1 MAQIDDYTKRGLNT
15 PYTDTGAYNALDFAM
30 SQKLQNEMQTAY
42 IGRIDACSG
51 KGSGSGSGTVS
62 ATQLTAQADAS
73 GKSLPMPSMTK
84 LPYSRTQAGVA
95 ALIIEPVP
103 GDIGVFTCCKQDI
116 SGIKQGTSEP
126 VPAGSYRSFS
136 QSDSVMIGAIH
147 TKTPEVWIEIKQDK
161 TIVIH
166 APEGCKIETDSAVEI
181 KASRAVKVTA
191 PKVELTGQVT
201 INGNLTVSGDM
212 TAGGKPYLS
221 HTHRGDS
228 GGTTSAP
235 L

>member
-1 MAQIDDYTKRGLNT
+1 MSKIDEHTKRGLDT

-30 SQKLQNEMQTAY
+30 NQKLKDGMQTSFV
-42 IGRIDACSG
+42 GRIDSCSG
-51 KGSGSGSGTVS
+51 KGSEAGSGTVS

-84 LPYSRTQAGVA
+84 LPYSRTQAGIA

-126 VPAGSYRSFS
+126 VPAGSYRQFS
-136 QSDSVMIGAIH
+136 QSDSVMVGAIH
-147 TKTPEVWIEIKQDK
+147 TQKPEVWIEIKQDR

-166 APEGCKIETDSAVEI
+166 APEGCKIETDSEVEI
-181 KASRAVKVTA
+181 KASQAVKVTA
-191 PKVELTGQVT
+191 PKVEITGQVI
-201 INGNLTVSGDM
+201 INGTLTVSGDM
-212 TAGGKPYLS
+212 SAGGKPYLS

-228 GGTTSAP
+228 GGTTSTP

>member
-1 MAQIDDYTKRGLNT
+1 MAQIDAHTKRGLDT
-15 PYTDTGAYNALDFAM
+15 AYSDTGAYNALEFAM
-30 SQKLQNEMQTAY
+30 EQKLRNSLPTSFV
-42 IGRIDACSG
+42 GRVDACSG

-73 GKSLPMPSMTK
+73 GKSLPMPSMSK
-84 LPYSRTQAGVA
+84 LPYVRIQGGIA
-95 ALIIEPVP
+95 ALIIDPVP
-103 GDIGVFTCCKQDI
+103 GDIALFSSCKQDI

-136 QSDSVMIGAIH
+136 QSDSVMVGAIH
-147 TKTPEVWIEIKQDK
+147 TKPPEVWIEIKQDK

-166 APEGCKIETDSAVEI
+166 APEGCKIETDSEVEI
-181 KASRAVKVTA
+181 KASQAVKVTA
-191 PKVELTGQVT
+191 PKVEITGQVT
-201 INGNLTVSGDM
+201 INGSLTVSGDM

-228 GGTTSAP
+228 GGTTGAP

>member
-1 MAQIDDYTKRGLNT
+1 MSKIDEHTKRGLDT

-30 SQKLQNEMQTAY
+30 NQKLKDGMQTSFV
-42 IGRIDACSG
+42 GRIDSCSG
-51 KGSGSGSGTVS
+51 KGSEAGSGTVS

-84 LPYSRTQAGVA
+84 LPYTRLQGGIA
-95 ALIIEPVP
+95 AVIIDPVP
-103 GDIGVFTCCKQDI
+103 GDICVFSCCKQDI
-116 SGIKQGTSEP
+116 SGIKQGTSQP

-136 QSDSVMIGAIH
+136 QSDSIAVGAIH

-161 TIVIH
+161 TVIIH
-166 APEGCKIETDSAVEI
+166 APKGVKIETDETVEVAA
-181 KASRAVKVTA
+181 KKVDITA
-191 PKVELTGQVT
+191 PEVSIKGNVKIAGSVT
-201 INGNLTVSGDM
+201 STGDM
-212 TAGGKPYLS
+212 SAGGKSYLS

-235 L
+235 V

>member
-30 SQKLQNEMQTAY
+30 EQKLRNELQTVY
-42 IGRIDACSG
+42 IGRVDACSG
-51 KGSGSGSGTVS
+51 KGSGSGSGAVS

-84 LPYSRTQAGVA
+84 LPYSRTQAGIA

-103 GDIGVFTCCKQDI
+103 GDIGVFACCKQDI
-116 SGIKQGTSEP
+116 SGIKQGTAEP

-161 TIVIH
+161 TVIIH
-166 APEGCKIETDSAVEI
+166 APKGCKIESDETVEVTAKKVDI
-181 KASRAVKVTA
+181 TAPEVNITGNVKVKGSITS
-191 PKVELTGQVT
+191 T
-201 INGNLTVSGDM
+201 GDM
-212 TAGGKPYLS
+212 GAGGISLQS

-228 GGTTSAP
+228 GGTTGKP
-235 L
+235 Q

>member
-30 SQKLQNEMQTAY
+30 SQKLQNELQTVY
-42 IGRIDACSG
+42 IGRVDACSG
-51 KGSGSGSGTVS
+51 KGSASGSGAVS

-84 LPYSRTQAGVA
+84 LPYSRTQAGIA

-103 GDIGVFTCCKQDI
+103 GDIGVFACCKQDI

-126 VPAGSYRSFS
+126 VPAGSYRQFS

-166 APEGCKIETDSAVEI
+166 APEGCKIETDSEVEI
-181 KASRAVKVTA
+181 KASQAVKVTA
-191 PKVELTGQVT
+191 PKVEITGQVT
-201 INGNLTVSGDM
+201 INGSLTVSGDM
-212 TAGGKPYLS
+212 TAGGKSYLS
-221 HTHRGDS
+221 HTHKGDS

>member
-136 QSDSVMIGAIH
+136 QSDSVMVGAIH

-161 TIVIH
+161 TVTIH
-166 APEGCKIETDSAVEI
+166 APKGVKIETDETVEI
-181 KASRAVKVTA
+181 TAKKVGITA
-191 PKVELTGQVT
+191 PEVGITGDVT
-201 INGNLTVSGDM
+201 VNGSIKSTGDM

-228 GGTTSAP
+228 GGTTGAP

>member
-1 MAQIDDYTKRGLNT
+1 MAQINDYTKRGLNT

-30 SQKLQNEMQTAY
+30 SQKLQNELQTAY

-84 LPYSRTQAGVA
+84 LPYSRTQAGIA

-116 SGIKQGTSEP
+116 SGIKQGTDAP
-126 VPAGSYRSFS
+126 VPAGSYRQFS
-136 QSDSVMIGAIH
+136 QSDSVMVGAIH
-147 TKTPEVWIEIKQDK
+147 TKKPEVWIEIKQDK
-161 TIVIH
+161 TVIIH
-166 APEGCKIETDSAVEI
+166 APKGCKIESDETVD
-181 KASRAVKVTA
+181 VTA
-191 PKVELTGQVT
+191 KKVDITAPEVNITGNVT
-201 INGNLTVSGDM
+201 VNGSIKSTGDM

-221 HTHRGDS
+221 HTHKGDS
-228 GGTTSAP
+228 GGTTGAP